1 MQLQDGEAALCSIV
15 LALGSGFEAA
25 SCKPGVSSAEQ
36 RLLKLQTI
44 WLYYRAIWHLKD
56 AAKSPHMLQ
65 SDGILATTK
74 LVQIYETV
82 STIFVRT
89 TLSINEGDWRT
100 VPWQFSSKDPKDILT
115 DILHEIVSLL
125 KRLNQLRAAGG
136 SVEKRDEL
144 LVEAAGVKRA
154 LQLWFS
160 DLPAD
165 AKVFDYTTNASVPSE
180 IASDRQLSFLYLV
193 TLYWVACM
201 LIDTTAG
208 FLELVSTDKERHR
221 SVEAGHETITHSS
234 EAAKPHLKTDKGEDD
249 AHTECEMQEM
259 AVLDASKGYAYKIAH
274 TMHLMR
280 GPQVGICFY
289 GMCVVPISLAFS
301 LLTALEPA
309 AQMSEERQI
318 LSSSLAGHALYSWVS
333 QFAEETENPMARLE
347 HEKARRLRWWT
358 KC

>member
-1 MQLQDGEAALCSIV
+1 MYFGQGFQGSSRDNASRYASIEAHFRGQIALISNRGPRSF
-15 LALGSGFEAA
+15 ASGSSHDLFTDYRLYAVGFYKLL
-25 SCKPGVSSAEQ
+25 SCIEFETNRHK
-36 RLLKLQTI
+36 
-44 WLYYRAIWHLKD
+44 
-56 AAKSPHMLQ
+56 
-65 SDGILATTK
+65 
-74 LVQIYETV
+74 TV

-136 SVEKRDEL
+136 SAEKRDEL
-144 LVEAAGVKRA
+144 LVEAAGVKHA

-208 FLELVSTDKERHR
+208 FLELVNTDKERHR
-221 SVEAGHETITHSS
+221 SVEADHETITRSS
-234 EAAKPHLKTDKGEDD
+234 EAANPNLETDKGEDD
-249 AHTECEMQEM
+249 AHTECGMQEM

-333 QFAEETENPMARLE
+333 QFAEETEDPMARLE

-358 KC
+358 K